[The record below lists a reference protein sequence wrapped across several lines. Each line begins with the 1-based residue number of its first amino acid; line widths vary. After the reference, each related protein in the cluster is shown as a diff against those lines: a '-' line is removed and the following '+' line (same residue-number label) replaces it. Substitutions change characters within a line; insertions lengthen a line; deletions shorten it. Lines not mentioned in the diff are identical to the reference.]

1 MDHMLLLNAAYE
13 QAIKGMNSGGLPI
26 GSALAAADGA
36 ILSLG
41 HNLRWQTRDVT
52 AHAETVCLRN
62 AGIRDDWGDL
72 TLISTL
78 SPCIM
83 CTGTAVLF
91 GIKRIIVGENITFH
105 QDFAKRLLDDHG
117 VQVTYVQD
125 RRCIDMMKSFIEK
138 HPQMWWGDIGLPK
151 RQWKEAQRQWSRNVR
166 RKLKVMRR
174 RP

>member
-13 QAIKGMNSGGLPI
+13 QAMKGMNSGGLPI
-26 GSALAAADGA
+26 GSALAAADGT

-41 HNLRWQTRDVT
+41 HNLRWQMRDVT
-52 AHAETVCLRN
+52 AHAETVCLRH

-72 TLISTL
+72 TLVSTL

-91 GIKRIIVGENITFH
+91 RIKRVIVGENVTFH
-105 QDFAKRLLDDHG
+105 QDFAERLFHERK
-117 VQVTYVQD
+117 VEVICVQD

-138 HPQMWWGDIGLPK
+138 HPQMWWGDIGKPK
-151 RQWKEAQRQWSRNVR
+151 REWKEAEREWKKNVA
-166 RKLKVMRR
+166 RKLKDLAK
-174 RP
+174 